1 MRITLSGVL
10 VIALM
15 TLFLIAGCGGAPSPL
30 VINGI
35 SPSDN
40 VIRGDRLRLTVTGVE
55 DPSTLTIW
63 VNDKSVIPEVVYL
76 NNLCWVVVFTA
87 QTELEVGNNTIVVV
101 DDNDDRQDSISLEV
115 HASRLPIEP
124 NPSIISMAP
133 QNRHT
138 VVPNQLVQI
147 TMGKA
152 QLVGKQVI
160 VEMIELNGDY
170 TDLTLISTIDGDII
184 KFSMPPFEGEKV
196 MFLISV
202 GEKEIFDY
210 FEFREDKG

>member
-55 DPSTLTIW
+55 YPSTLTIW